1 MYPRNYSADGAD
13 DISRYEVGFVKAFSP
28 ELLLLS
34 GCNISV
40 HVLYFVL
47 FHHVFLAYFL
57 SVGCPL
63 YFLILVLVGLNVD
76 TFKRLGLGAL
86 PHSTLFT

>member
-63 YFLILVLVGLNVD
+63 YFLILVFFGLYEKKLDMFSPSCLCNS
-76 TFKRLGLGAL
+76 R
-86 PHSTLFT
+86 SW